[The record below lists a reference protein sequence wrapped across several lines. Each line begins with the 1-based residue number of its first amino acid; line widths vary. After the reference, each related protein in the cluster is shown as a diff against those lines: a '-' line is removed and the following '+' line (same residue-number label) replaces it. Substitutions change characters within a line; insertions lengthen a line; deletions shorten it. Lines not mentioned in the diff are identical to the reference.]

1 MSNVTGNVTG
11 NDKMTLPKYVR
22 ARRESYHYQRD
33 YPRKLRHLTSK
44 KTFTYPLQLQV
55 ANTTVIEI
63 QKATIKAEEAYQRQ
77 LLLISNSD
85 PDVLSA
91 TDLEKAAADFLRKRG
106 LVAGQYVKVARDSD
120 ISAKEEQEQRQLQ
133 PDGYDYA
140 DWAVPEFQDVVHKDQ
155 TGQPLTLQDRIVGEA
170 RQKLVNKAKAKPKT
184 LGSLWDEYVHYRGID
199 PESRNGKKAFKY
211 WNRWISLAG
220 DTVISG
226 ATLQHINDGMDAY
239 VLDREGQVSSQTLVR
254 ELGDV
259 TACLRKASRKH
270 RLGWQIELPEIKP
283 TPVNARNPLEPQQQ
297 KELVKAIL
305 DPAGKIK
312 PMYGVTL
319 LLYLQAGMM
328 VSEIKRLRPEDIA
341 LDADIPHLKI
351 VNDTKTDDRK
361 RIVPIVLGLELIR
374 NNIEDTIKWLQG
386 CTESAPSATLKK
398 IMRRTIDSPQ
408 TSPHCLRHSFKINGQ
423 RAGVSLLTI
432 ASIAGWSDEQRKAS
446 RHLLNYGSTAISQS
460 EIVQTLYQDS
470 LKIHQHL
477 IDIEYGFSS
486 NVVSINRRS

>member
-1 MSNVTGNVTG
+1 MSDVTGNVTG
-11 NDKMTLPKYVR
+11 IDKMTLPRYVR

-55 ANTTVIEI
+55 ANTNVIEI

-85 PDVLSA
+85 PDALSA
-91 TDLEKAAADFLRKRG
+91 TDVEKAAADFLRKRG
-106 LVAGQYVKVARDSD
+106 LVAGQYLKIAKDPD
-120 ISAKEEQEQRQLQ
+120 ISAREEQEQRQLQ

-140 DWAVPEFQDVVHKDQ
+140 DWAVPEFEDVWYKDQ
-155 TGQPLTLQDRIVGEA
+155 TGQPLTLKDRIVGVA

-199 PESRNGKKAFKY
+199 PESRNGKKALKY

-239 VLDREGQVSSQTLVR
+239 VLDREGQVSSQTLIR

-297 KELVKAIL
+297 IELVRAIL
-305 DPAGKIK
+305 EPAGKIK

-374 NNIEDTIKWLQG
+374 NNIEDTINWLQG

-398 IMRRTIDSPQ
+398 IMRRTIDSPK

-477 IDIEYGFSS
+477 VDIEYDSQS
-486 NVVSINRRS
+486 NVVSISRRS

>member
-1 MSNVTGNVTG
+1 MVRQ
-11 NDKMTLPKYVR
+11 KYVFNKHGT
-22 ARRESYHYQRD
+22 YHYQRD
-33 YPRKLRHLTSK
+33 YPTKLKHLIQK
-44 KTFTYPLQLQV
+44 KTFTYPLQLKV
-55 ANTTVIEI
+55 TEASELEI
-63 QKATIKAEEAYQRQ
+63 QKAALRAEEAYQRQ

-85 PDVLSA
+85 PDALSA

-106 LVAGQYVKVARDSD
+106 LAAGQYVKVVKDPD
-120 ISAKEEQEQRQLQ
+120 ISVQEEQEQRQLQ
-133 PDGYDYA
+133 ADEHDYA
-140 DWAVPEFQDVVHKDQ
+140 DWAVPEFEDVLHKYQ
-155 TGQPLTLQDRIVGEA
+155 TGQPLTLQDKIVVEA
-170 RQKLVNKAKAKPKT
+170 RNKLVNKAKAKPKT

-199 PESRNGKKAFKY
+199 PKSRNGKKAFKY

-220 DTVISG
+220 DAVISG

-239 VLDREGQVSSQTLVR
+239 VLDREGQVSSQTLIR

-270 RLGWQIELPEIKP
+270 RFGWQIKLPEINP
-283 TPVNARNPLEPQQQ
+283 TQANARHPLEPQQQ
-297 KELVKAIL
+297 IELVKAIL

-477 IDIEYGFSS
+477 IDIEYGPAS

>member
-1 MSNVTGNVTG
+1 MVRQ
-11 NDKMTLPKYVR
+11 KYVFNKHGT
-22 ARRESYHYQRD
+22 YHYQRD
-33 YPRKLRHLTSK
+33 YPTKLKHLIQK
-44 KTFTYPLQLQV
+44 KTFTYTLQLKV
-55 ANTTVIEI
+55 TEASELEI
-63 QKATIKAEEAYQRQ
+63 QKAALRAEEAYQRQ

-85 PDVLSA
+85 PDAMSA

-106 LVAGQYVKVARDSD
+106 LVAGQYVKVVKDPD
-120 ISAKEEQEQRQLQ
+120 ISVQEEQEQRQLQ
-133 PDGYDYA
+133 ADEHDYA
-140 DWAVPEFQDVVHKDQ
+140 DWAVPEFEDVLHKYQ
-155 TGQPLTLQDRIVGEA
+155 TGQPLTLQDKIVVEA
-170 RQKLVNKAKAKPKT
+170 RNKLVNKAKAKPKT

-199 PESRNGKKAFKY
+199 PKSRNGKKAFKY

-220 DTVISG
+220 DAVISG

-239 VLDREGQVSSQTLVR
+239 VLDREGQVSSQTLIR

-270 RLGWQIELPEIKP
+270 RFGWQIKLPEINP
-283 TPVNARNPLEPQQQ
+283 TPANARHPLEPQQQ
-297 KELVKAIL
+297 IELVKAIL

-446 RHLLNYGSTAISQS
+446 RYLLNYGSTAISQS

-477 IDIEYGFSS
+477 IDIEYDCRS

>member
-1 MSNVTGNVTG
+1 MSIS
-11 NDKMTLPKYVR
+11 LPKYIR
-22 ARRESYHYQRD
+22 PRRGSYHYQRR
-33 YPRKLRHLTSK
+33 YPTRLKHLIQQSL
-44 KTFTYPLQLQV
+44 FTYPLQLQV
-55 ANTTVIEI
+55 ASASVMEI
-63 QKATIKAEEAYQRQ
+63 QKAAITAEEAYQRQ

-85 PDVLSA
+85 PDALSA

-106 LVAGQYVKVARDSD
+106 LVAGQYVKVAKDAD
-120 ISAKEEQEQRQLQ
+120 ISVKEDQEQRQLQ
-133 PDGYDYA
+133 ADGHDYA
-140 DWAVPEFQDVVHKDQ
+140 DLAVPEFDDVLHKDQ
-155 TGQPLTLQDRIVGEA
+155 TGQPLTLQDKIVAEA
-170 RQKLVNKAKAKPKT
+170 RMKLVNKAKAKPKT

-374 NNIEDTIKWLQG
+374 SNIDDTIEWLQG

-460 EIVQTLYQDS
+460 EIVQTRYQDS

>member
-1 MSNVTGNVTG
+1 MSDVTGNVTG
-11 NDKMTLPKYVR
+11 IDKMTLPRYVR

-55 ANTTVIEI
+55 ANTNVIEI

-85 PDVLSA
+85 PDALSA
-91 TDLEKAAADFLRKRG
+91 TDVEKAAADFLRKRG
-106 LVAGQYVKVARDSD
+106 LVAGQYLKIAKDPD
-120 ISAKEEQEQRQLQ
+120 ISAREEQEQRQLQ

-140 DWAVPEFQDVVHKDQ
+140 DWAVPEFEDVWYKDQ
-155 TGQPLTLQDRIVGEA
+155 TGQPLTLKDRIVGVA

-199 PESRNGKKAFKY
+199 PESRNGKKALKY

-239 VLDREGQVSSQTLVR
+239 VLDREGQVSSQTLIR

-297 KELVKAIL
+297 IELVRAIL
-305 DPAGKIK
+305 EPAGKIK

-374 NNIEDTIKWLQG
+374 NNIEDTINWLQG

-398 IMRRTIDSPQ
+398 IMRRTIDSPK

-446 RHLLNYGSTAISQS
+446 RHLLNYGSNAISQS

-477 IDIEYGFSS
+477 VDIEYDSQS
-486 NVVSINRRS
+486 NVVSISRRS

>member
-1 MSNVTGNVTG
+1 MAFS
-11 NDKMTLPKYVR
+11 LPKYIR
-22 ARRESYHYQRD
+22 PRRGSYHYQRR
-33 YPRKLRHLTSK
+33 YPTRLKHLIQQSL
-44 KTFTYPLQLQV
+44 FTYPLQLQV
-55 ANTTVIEI
+55 ANATVIEI
-63 QKATIKAEEAYQRQ
+63 QKATIKAEEAYQHQ

-85 PDVLSA
+85 PDALSA

-106 LVAGQYVKVARDSD
+106 LVAGQYVKVARDPD

-140 DWAVPEFQDVVHKDQ
+140 DWAVPEFEDVLYKDQ
-155 TGQPLTLQDRIVGEA
+155 TGQPLTLQDRIVGVA

-199 PESRNGKKAFKY
+199 PESRNGKKALKY

-239 VLDREGQVSSQTLVR
+239 VLDREGQVSSQTLIR

-297 KELVKAIL
+297 IELVRAIL

-432 ASIAGWSDEQRKAS
+432 ASIAGLVR
-446 RHLLNYGSTAISQS
+446 
-460 EIVQTLYQDS
+460 
-470 LKIHQHL
+470 
-477 IDIEYGFSS
+477 
-486 NVVSINRRS
+486 

>member
-1 MSNVTGNVTG
+1 MVRQ
-11 NDKMTLPKYVR
+11 KYVFNKHGT
-22 ARRESYHYQRD
+22 YHYQRD
-33 YPRKLRHLTSK
+33 YPTKLKHLIQK
-44 KTFTYPLQLQV
+44 KTFTYTLQLKV
-55 ANTTVIEI
+55 TEASELEI
-63 QKATIKAEEAYQRQ
+63 QKAALRAEEAYQRQ

-85 PDVLSA
+85 PDAMSA

-106 LVAGQYVKVARDSD
+106 LVAGQYVKVVKDPD
-120 ISAKEEQEQRQLQ
+120 ISVQEEQEQRQLQ
-133 PDGYDYA
+133 ADEHDYA
-140 DWAVPEFQDVVHKDQ
+140 DWAVPEFEDVLHKYQ
-155 TGQPLTLQDRIVGEA
+155 TGQPLTLQDKIVVEA
-170 RQKLVNKAKAKPKT
+170 RNKLVNKAKAKPKT

-199 PESRNGKKAFKY
+199 PKSRNGKKAFKY

-220 DTVISG
+220 DAVISG

-239 VLDREGQVSSQTLVR
+239 VLDREGQVSSQTLIR

-270 RLGWQIELPEIKP
+270 RFGWQIKLPEINP
-283 TPVNARNPLEPQQQ
+283 TQANARHPLEPQQQ
-297 KELVKAIL
+297 IELVKAIL

-446 RHLLNYGSTAISQS
+446 RYLLNYGSTAISQS

-477 IDIEYGFSS
+477 IDIEYDCRS

>member
-1 MSNVTGNVTG
+1 MAFS
-11 NDKMTLPKYVR
+11 LPKYIR
-22 ARRESYHYQRD
+22 PRRGSYHYQRR
-33 YPRKLRHLTSK
+33 YPTRLKHLIQQSL
-44 KTFTYPLQLQV
+44 FTYPLQLQV
-55 ANTTVIEI
+55 ANATVIEI
-63 QKATIKAEEAYQRQ
+63 QKATIKAEEAYQHQ

-85 PDVLSA
+85 PDALSA

-106 LVAGQYVKVARDSD
+106 LVAGQYVKVARDPD

-140 DWAVPEFQDVVHKDQ
+140 DWAVPEFEDVLYKDQ
-155 TGQPLTLQDRIVGEA
+155 TGQPLTLQDRIVGVA

-199 PESRNGKKAFKY
+199 PESRNGKKALKY

-239 VLDREGQVSSQTLVR
+239 VLDREGQVSSQTLIR

-297 KELVKAIL
+297 IELVRAIL

-477 IDIEYGFSS
+477 IDIEYDSQS

>member
-1 MSNVTGNVTG
+1 MPDVTGNVTG
-11 NDKMTLPKYVR
+11 IDKMTLPRYVR

-55 ANTTVIEI
+55 ASATVIEI

-85 PDVLSA
+85 PDALSA

-140 DWAVPEFQDVVHKDQ
+140 DWAVPEFQDVVHKDHV
-155 TGQPLTLQDRIVGEA
+155 GEPLTLQDKIVAEA
-170 RQKLVNKAKAKPKT
+170 RQKLVNKAKSKPKT

-199 PESRNGKKAFKY
+199 PESRNGKKALKY

-239 VLDREGQVSSQTLVR
+239 VLDREGQVSSQTLIR

-283 TPVNARNPLEPQQQ
+283 TPANARHPLEPKQQI
-297 KELVKAIL
+297 ELVRAIL

-374 NNIEDTIKWLQG
+374 NNIEGMIKWLQG
-386 CTESAPSATLKK
+386 CTESASSATLKK

-477 IDIEYGFSS
+477 IDIEYGPAS
-486 NVVSINRRS
+486 NVVSINSRS

>member
-1 MSNVTGNVTG
+1 
-11 NDKMTLPKYVR
+11 
-22 ARRESYHYQRD
+22 
-33 YPRKLRHLTSK
+33 
-44 KTFTYPLQLQV
+44 
-55 ANTTVIEI
+55 
-63 QKATIKAEEAYQRQ
+63 
-77 LLLISNSD
+77 
-85 PDVLSA
+85 
-91 TDLEKAAADFLRKRG
+91 
-106 LVAGQYVKVARDSD
+106 
-120 ISAKEEQEQRQLQ
+120 
-133 PDGYDYA
+133 
-140 DWAVPEFQDVVHKDQ
+140 
-155 TGQPLTLQDRIVGEA
+155 
-170 RQKLVNKAKAKPKT
+170 
-184 LGSLWDEYVHYRGID
+184 
-199 PESRNGKKAFKY
+199 
-211 WNRWISLAG
+211 
-220 DTVISG
+220 
-226 ATLQHINDGMDAY
+226 MDAY
-239 VLDREGQVSSQTLVR
+239 VLDREGQVSSQTLIR

-297 KELVKAIL
+297 IELVRAIL

-328 VSEIKRLRPEDIA
+328 VSEIKRLRPADIA

-361 RIVPIVLGLELIR
+361 RIVP
-374 NNIEDTIKWLQG
+374 
-386 CTESAPSATLKK
+386 TESAPSATLKK

-477 IDIEYGFSS
+477 IDIEYGSSS

>member
-1 MSNVTGNVTG
+1 MSDVTGNVTG
-11 NDKMTLPKYVR
+11 IDKMTLPRYVR

-55 ANTTVIEI
+55 ANTNVIEI

-85 PDVLSA
+85 PDALSV
-91 TDLEKAAADFLRKRG
+91 TDVEKAAADFLRKRG
-106 LVAGQYVKVARDSD
+106 LVAGQYLKIAKDPD
-120 ISAKEEQEQRQLQ
+120 ISAREEQEQRQLQ

-140 DWAVPEFQDVVHKDQ
+140 DWAVPEFEDVWYKDQ
-155 TGQPLTLQDRIVGEA
+155 TGQPLTLKDRIVGVA

-199 PESRNGKKAFKY
+199 PESRNGKKALKY

-239 VLDREGQVSSQTLVR
+239 VLDREGQVSSQTLIR

-297 KELVKAIL
+297 IELVRAIL
-305 DPAGKIK
+305 EPAGKIK

-374 NNIEDTIKWLQG
+374 NNIEDTINWLQG

-398 IMRRTIDSPQ
+398 IMRRTIDSPK

-477 IDIEYGFSS
+477 VDIEYDSQS
-486 NVVSINRRS
+486 NVVSISRRS

>member
-1 MSNVTGNVTG
+1 MSDVTGNVTG
-11 NDKMTLPKYVR
+11 IDKMTLPRYVR

-55 ANTTVIEI
+55 ANTNVIEI

-85 PDVLSA
+85 PDALSA
-91 TDLEKAAADFLRKRG
+91 TDVEKAAADFLRKRG
-106 LVAGQYVKVARDSD
+106 LVAGQYLKIAKDPD
-120 ISAKEEQEQRQLQ
+120 ISAREEQEQRQLQ

-140 DWAVPEFQDVVHKDQ
+140 DWAVPEFEDVWYKDQ
-155 TGQPLTLQDRIVGEA
+155 TGQPLTLKDRIVGVA

-199 PESRNGKKAFKY
+199 PESRNGKKALKY

-239 VLDREGQVSSQTLVR
+239 VLDREGQVSSQTLIR

-297 KELVKAIL
+297 IELVRAIL

-374 NNIEDTIKWLQG
+374 NNIEDTINWLQG

-398 IMRRTIDSPQ
+398 IMRRTIDSPK

-477 IDIEYGFSS
+477 VDIEYDSQS
-486 NVVSINRRS
+486 NVVSISRRS

>member
-1 MSNVTGNVTG
+1 MVRQ
-11 NDKMTLPKYVR
+11 KYVFNKHGT
-22 ARRESYHYQRD
+22 YHYQRD
-33 YPRKLRHLTSK
+33 YPTKLKHLIQK
-44 KTFTYPLQLQV
+44 KTFTYPLQLKV
-55 ANTTVIEI
+55 TEASELEI
-63 QKATIKAEEAYQRQ
+63 QKAALRAEEAYQRQ
-77 LLLISNSD
+77 LVLVSNSD
-85 PDVLSA
+85 PDALSA
-91 TDLEKAAADFLRKRG
+91 TEVDRAVADFLRKRG
-106 LVAGQYVKVARDSD
+106 LVAGQYLKVAKDPD
-120 ISAKEEQEQRQLQ
+120 ISAREEQEQRQLQ

-140 DWAVPEFQDVVHKDQ
+140 DLAIPEFEDVLHKDQ
-155 TGQPLTLQDRIVGEA
+155 IGQPLTLQDKIVAEA
-170 RQKLVNKAKAKPKT
+170 RQKLVNKAKSKPKT

-239 VLDREGQVSSQTLVR
+239 VLDREGQVSSQTLIR

-283 TPVNARNPLEPQQQ
+283 TPANARNPLEPQQQ
-297 KELVKAIL
+297 IELVKAIL
-305 DPAGKIK
+305 DPASKIK
-312 PMYGVTL
+312 PRYGVTL

-374 NNIEDTIKWLQG
+374 SNLEDTIHWLQG

-408 TSPHCLRHSFKINGQ
+408 TAPHCLRHSFKINGQ

-470 LKIHQHL
+470 LKIHEHL
-477 IDIEYGFSS
+477 VDIEYGSQS

>member
-1 MSNVTGNVTG
+1 
-11 NDKMTLPKYVR
+11 MTLPRYVR

-55 ANTTVIEI
+55 ASATVIEI

-85 PDVLSA
+85 PDALSA

-140 DWAVPEFQDVVHKDQ
+140 DWAVPEFQDVVHKDHV
-155 TGQPLTLQDRIVGEA
+155 GEPLTLQDKIVAEA
-170 RQKLVNKAKAKPKT
+170 RQKLVNKAKSKPKT

-199 PESRNGKKAFKY
+199 PESRNGKKALKY

-283 TPVNARNPLEPQQQ
+283 TPVNARSPLEPQQQ
-297 KELVKAIL
+297 IELVRAIL

-374 NNIEDTIKWLQG
+374 SNIDDTIKWLQG

-460 EIVQTLYQDS
+460 EIVQALYQDS

-477 IDIEYGFSS
+477 IDIEYGSQS

>member
-1 MSNVTGNVTG
+1 MSDVTGNVTG
-11 NDKMTLPKYVR
+11 IDKMTLPRYVR

-55 ANTTVIEI
+55 ANTNVIEI

-85 PDVLSA
+85 PDALSA
-91 TDLEKAAADFLRKRG
+91 TDVEKAAADFLRKRG
-106 LVAGQYVKVARDSD
+106 LVAGQYLKIAKDPD
-120 ISAKEEQEQRQLQ
+120 ISAREEQEQRQLQ

-140 DWAVPEFQDVVHKDQ
+140 DWAVPEFEDVWYKDQ
-155 TGQPLTLQDRIVGEA
+155 TGQPLTLKDRIVGVA

-199 PESRNGKKAFKY
+199 PESRNGKKALKY

-239 VLDREGQVSSQTLVR
+239 VLGREGQVSSQTLVR

-270 RLGWQIELPEIKP
+270 RLGWKIELPEIKP

-374 NNIEDTIKWLQG
+374 SNIDDTIEWLQG

-477 IDIEYGFSS
+477 IDIEYGSQS
-486 NVVSINRRS
+486 NVVSIISRS

>member
-1 MSNVTGNVTG
+1 MSDVTGNVTG
-11 NDKMTLPKYVR
+11 IDKMTLPRYVR

-55 ANTTVIEI
+55 ANTNVIEI

-85 PDVLSA
+85 PDALSA
-91 TDLEKAAADFLRKRG
+91 TDVEKAAADFLRKRG
-106 LVAGQYVKVARDSD
+106 LVAGQYLKIAKDPD
-120 ISAKEEQEQRQLQ
+120 ISAREEQEQRQLQ

-140 DWAVPEFQDVVHKDQ
+140 DWAVPEFEDVWYKDQ
-155 TGQPLTLQDRIVGEA
+155 TGQPLTLKDRIVGVA

-199 PESRNGKKAFKY
+199 PESRNGKKALKY

-239 VLDREGQVSSQTLVR
+239 VLDREGQVSSQTLIR

-297 KELVKAIL
+297 IELVRAIL
-305 DPAGKIK
+305 EPAGKIK

-374 NNIEDTIKWLQG
+374 NNIEDTINWLQG

-398 IMRRTIDSPQ
+398 IMRRTIDSPK

-477 IDIEYGFSS
+477 VDIEYDSQS
-486 NVVSINRRS
+486 NVVSINRHS

>member
-1 MSNVTGNVTG
+1 MSDVTGNVTG
-11 NDKMTLPKYVR
+11 IDKMTLPRYVR

-55 ANTTVIEI
+55 ANTNVIEI

-85 PDVLSA
+85 PDALSA
-91 TDLEKAAADFLRKRG
+91 TDVEKAAADFLRKRG
-106 LVAGQYVKVARDSD
+106 LVAGQYLKIAKDPD
-120 ISAKEEQEQRQLQ
+120 ISAREEQEQRQLQ

-140 DWAVPEFQDVVHKDQ
+140 DWAVPEFEDVWYKDQ
-155 TGQPLTLQDRIVGEA
+155 TGQPLTLKDRIVGVA

-199 PESRNGKKAFKY
+199 PESRNGKKALKY

-239 VLDREGQVSSQTLVR
+239 VLDREGQVSSQTLIR

-297 KELVKAIL
+297 IELVRAIL
-305 DPAGKIK
+305 EPAGKIK

-374 NNIEDTIKWLQG
+374 NNIEDTINWLQG

-398 IMRRTIDSPQ
+398 IMRRTIDSPK

-477 IDIEYGFSS
+477 VDIEYGSPN
-486 NVVSINRRS
+486 NVVSINSRS

>member
-1 MSNVTGNVTG
+1 M
-11 NDKMTLPKYVR
+11 L
-22 ARRESYHYQRD
+22 
-33 YPRKLRHLTSK
+33 
-44 KTFTYPLQLQV
+44 
-55 ANTTVIEI
+55 
-63 QKATIKAEEAYQRQ
+63 
-77 LLLISNSD
+77 
-85 PDVLSA
+85 
-91 TDLEKAAADFLRKRG
+91 
-106 LVAGQYVKVARDSD
+106 
-120 ISAKEEQEQRQLQ
+120 
-133 PDGYDYA
+133 
-140 DWAVPEFQDVVHKDQ
+140 HKDQ
-155 TGQPLTLQDRIVGEA
+155 TGQSLTLQDKIVVEA
-170 RQKLVNKAKAKPKT
+170 RLKLVNKAKAKPKT
-184 LGSLWDEYVHYRGID
+184 LGSLWGEYIYYRGID

-239 VLDREGQVSSQTLVR
+239 VLAREGQVSSQTLIR

-270 RLGWQIELPEIKP
+270 RFGWQIELPEIKS

-297 KELVKAIL
+297 IELVRAIL

-351 VNDTKTDDRK
+351 VNDTKNDDRK

-374 NNIEDTIKWLQG
+374 SNIEDTIKWLQG

-398 IMRRTIDSPQ
+398 IMRRTIDSPK

-477 IDIEYGFSS
+477 IDIEYGSQI
-486 NVVSINRRS
+486 NVVSINSRS

>member
-1 MSNVTGNVTG
+1 M
-11 NDKMTLPKYVR
+11 
-22 ARRESYHYQRD
+22 
-33 YPRKLRHLTSK
+33 
-44 KTFTYPLQLQV
+44 
-55 ANTTVIEI
+55 
-63 QKATIKAEEAYQRQ
+63 
-77 LLLISNSD
+77 
-85 PDVLSA
+85 
-91 TDLEKAAADFLRKRG
+91 
-106 LVAGQYVKVARDSD
+106 
-120 ISAKEEQEQRQLQ
+120 
-133 PDGYDYA
+133 
-140 DWAVPEFQDVVHKDQ
+140 
-155 TGQPLTLQDRIVGEA
+155 A
-170 RQKLVNKAKAKPKT
+170 RQKLVNKAKTKPKT
-184 LGSLWDEYVHYRGID
+184 LGSLWDEYVHYRGIN

-239 VLDREGQVSSQTLVR
+239 VLDREGQVSSQTLIR

-297 KELVKAIL
+297 KELVRAIL

-328 VSEIKRLRPEDIA
+328 VSEIKRLRPADIA

-470 LKIHQHL
+470 LKVHQHL
-477 IDIEYGFSS
+477 IDIEYDSQS